1 MRICTQIVLGLLLSA
16 PVLGQTSSKASTPAV
31 PILLAADLPMYP
43 PIWRTAHLSGRVV
56 VRVTVK
62 AGRVVDTDV
71 KSGESHLQVP
81 TVSNLKTWR
90 FGADV
95 NGTFT
100 VTYTY
105 AISGEESAGPRNP
118 KVEMLPSLDVH
129 ITARPVKPTCNDCG
143 APPAVILPRK

>member
-1 MRICTQIVLGLLLSA
+1 MKIWTLAVLGLLLSV
-16 PVLGQTSSKASTPAV
+16 PVLGQATSKASTSEV
-31 PILLAADLPMYP
+31 PILLAADLPIYP

-56 VRVTVK
+56 VRVTVE
-62 AGRVVDTDV
+62 AGRVVGTDV
-71 KSGESHLQVP
+71 KSGELHLQIP

-90 FGADV
+90 FASDV
-95 NGTFT
+95 SGTFT

-105 AISGEESAGPRNP
+105 TISGEESVGPTNP
-118 KVEMLPSLDVH
+118 TVEILPSLDVN

>member
-1 MRICTQIVLGLLLSA
+1 MRICTQIVLGLLLSV
-16 PVLGQTSSKASTPAV
+16 PVLGQTSSKASAPAV

-43 PIWRTAHLSGRVV
+43 PIWRAAHLSGRVV
-56 VRVTVK
+56 VRVTVR

-90 FGADV
+90 FGTDV

-105 AISGEESAGPRNP
+105 AISGEESAGPTNP